1 MHQNTQDS
9 LFFNATDIN
18 IKSFSVNKKYV
29 VSIRNVNSVQTEIK
43 TILGDV
49 FLTKD
54 FTTEFIMSMFQTIAL
69 KNEEGKLK

>member
-54 FTTEFIMSMFQTIAL
+54 FNTEFIMSMFQTIEQ